1 MVRSDVKE
9 DGPFRFL
16 LREDSDLNCPFG
28 CKGDGV
34 GHHVSEDLAKP
45 RAVPQEKL
53 RNGRIYVKFQGKPPF
68 PDRKGERPDRSGTG
82 CPDGKEIALKR
93 EPSRFNEGKVEQ
105 FLNEAVQIPRRC
117 GEHFDEFFLLQVQ
130 PGPLKEVCHAD
141 DGVERGKYFVAEVGD
156 EGALVPAALL
166 GPAEGIL
173 EFRHPPGML
182 FL

>member
-1 MVRSDVKE
+1 MLRPPEPENSVQNFPPMASAIPRAMRRPIPAHVRKVRIPSFLRSGPAVRMVRSDVKE

-68 PDRKGERPDRSGTG
+68 PDRKGERPDRPGTG
-82 CPDGKEIALKR
+82 
-93 EPSRFNEGKVEQ
+93 
-105 FLNEAVQIPRRC
+105 
-117 GEHFDEFFLLQVQ
+117 
-130 PGPLKEVCHAD
+130 
-141 DGVERGKYFVAEVGD
+141 
-156 EGALVPAALL
+156 
-166 GPAEGIL
+166 
-173 EFRHPPGML
+173 
-182 FL
+182 